1 MDVSSLAV
9 GISLL
14 TILAAP
20 YITSTGV
27 SWDFTENMFFR
38 LTLVLYVALNIRLGA
53 LPGLLALLA
62 VFSLYIERSH
72 LLLAAFP
79 NQKPIFPGPH
89 QSGQATTVALPFEQ
103 PQGTEVTYEPVEEK
117 GLSVVERHAEA
128 ESSHEYEKAEIGD
141 SNPRLAEGPQ
151 GSNEGTEFF
160 EEHGLA

>member
-1 MDVSSLAV
+1 MDLSSLAV

-14 TILAAP
+14 TIVASP

-27 SWDFTENMFFR
+27 SWHFTENMFFR
-38 LTLVLYVALNIRLGA
+38 LALVLYVGLNIRLGA
-53 LPGLLALLA
+53 LPGLLAMLA

-89 QSGQATTVALPFEQ
+89 GGQATTVALPFEKSE
-103 PQGTEVTYEPVEEK
+103 GTEVNYEPEEEK
-117 GLSVVERHAEA
+117 GLSVVERHGETVAHE
-128 ESSHEYEKAEIGD
+128 EYEKAEIGD

-151 GSNEGTEFF
+151 GSDEGTEFF
-160 EEHGLA
+160 EEYGLA